1 MNAPEV
7 AILGVARSYRKPV
20 WDDTQ
25 EEFFPR
31 LVVPFGL
38 SYDHR
43 VIDGADAVRFTTR
56 LGTIL
61 SDIRNLIL

>member
-1 MNAPEV
+1 M
-7 AILGVARSYRKPV
+7 LGVARSQMKPV
-20 WDDTQ
+20 WDPEQ
-25 EEFFPR
+25 ESFVPR
-31 LVVPFGL
+31 LMVPLCL

-56 LGTIL
+56 LKTVL